1 MQRLIYILLL
11 FPILLTGQE
20 SRFDYKAQEAKIVK
34 YIYSQPDS
42 TKAVIEYVLSQ
53 KNLHDSLRGTIYN
66 IYGIYYTNLGKT
78 DSSLI
83 YYKKSIAQLKNYP
96 RIRTMPLM
104 NMSIAYR
111 NRGEYAESFKC
122 LEQALE
128 INKKLG
134 LKENEAIVYSN
145 MSSNYQFTE
154 EYDKAVEYLLLA
166 IDIIKKEGDTGYLTS
181 LNQKL
186 ANTYMKLRNFT
197 FAKDMYEECLAEFR
211 AQNDNVNH
219 ALTLINYA
227 ECVIHMGE
235 LANAKRSLHTAI
247 KELKGYQN
255 RDHLAVAYSKLANIA
270 KHEKR
275 TADAH
280 KNYKAALTIM
290 REVNSLNIVVIG
302 AEYLEFLNA
311 EKDFA
316 EGLKII
322 DYVKTAPIYQ
332 NATPQDKARL
342 DIAAAETYKNTNNDK
357 MALDGL
363 LAALK
368 VKDSL
373 ASADNQVYT
382 EELQAKFQTQ
392 LQNEKKAALKAKNDA
407 LQADVDGERNL
418 LLIYGALS
426 MLAIIL
432 ILAFLRSYWLSTN
445 LQKTALK
452 QAEAEKILALQQ
464 HRHEQE
470 LTNAQKQQIH
480 EKERE
485 LTSSTLKMAHYQ
497 NSLKDIIERCETD
510 ALTKIPE
517 VKKELQMLIKQKEYW
532 KQFETRFN
540 NLHPEFGHTLIN
552 RFDQLTKS
560 DIEFCSLLKLN
571 LSNKEISSLLQI
583 SYESTLTKKY
593 RIKKKMQIQDD
604 QEFEKLL
611 AAI

>member
-235 LANAKRSLHTAI
+235 LANAKKSLHTAI

-373 ASADNQVYT
+373 ASADNQAYT

>member
-166 IDIIKKEGDTGYLTS
+166 IDIIKKEGDKGYLTS

-235 LANAKRSLHTAI
+235 LANAKKSLHTAI

-373 ASADNQVYT
+373 ASADNQAYT

-432 ILAFLRSYWLSTN
+432 ILTFLRSYWLSTN

>member
-1 MQRLIYILLL
+1 MQRILYILFL
-11 FPILLTGQE
+11 FPTLLNSQE
-20 SRFDYKAQEAKIVK
+20 GTFDYKAQEAKIVK

-53 KNLHDSLRGTIYN
+53 KNLPDSLRGTIYN
-66 IYGIYYTNLGKT
+66 VYGIYYTNLGKT

-83 YYKKSIAQLKNYP
+83 YYKKSVAQLRNYP

-111 NRGEYAESFKC
+111 NRGEYTESFKY

-134 LKENEAIVYSN
+134 LKVSEAMVYSN

-154 EYDKAVEYLLLA
+154 EYDKAVKYLLLA
-166 IDIIKKEGDTGYLTS
+166 IDIVKKEGDMTYLVN

-235 LANAKRSLHTAI
+235 LDNAKKSLRAAI
-247 KELKGYQN
+247 KELDGYKN

-275 TADAH
+275 SSDAH
-280 KNYKAALTIM
+280 KNYKAALKIM
-290 REVNSLNIVVIG
+290 KEMNSLNIVMIG

-311 EKDFA
+311 EKNFP

-322 DYVKTAPIYQ
+322 EFVKTTPIYH

-342 DIAAAETYKNTNNDK
+342 DVAAAETYKNTNNDK
-357 MALDGL
+357 KALEGL
-363 LAALK
+363 LAAIK
-368 VKDSL
+368 IKDSL
-373 ASADNQVYT
+373 AAANNEDYT
-382 EELQAKFQTQ
+382 KELQAKFQTQ
-392 LQNEKKAALKAKNDA
+392 LQNEKKAALKTKNDA
-407 LQADVDGERNL
+407 LQAAVDGEHTL
-418 LLIYGALS
+418 LFIYGALS
-426 MLAIIL
+426 LLAIIL
-432 ILAFLRSYWLSTN
+432 ILVFLRSYWLSNN
-445 LQKTALK
+445 LQRVALK
-452 QAEAEKILALQQ
+452 QAEAEKSLALQQ
-464 HRHEQE
+464 HLHEQE
-470 LTNAQKQQIH
+470 LTNAQRQQIH

-485 LTSSTLKMAHYQ
+485 LTSTTLKMAHYQ
-497 NSLKDIIERCETD
+497 NNLQEIIEKCEAE

-517 VKKELQMLIKQKEYW
+517 VKKELQMLMKQKEYW

-552 RFDQLTKS
+552 RYDQLTKS
-560 DIEFCSLLKLN
+560 DVEFCSLLKLN

-604 QEFEKLL
+604 EEFEKLL

>member
-20 SRFDYKAQEAKIVK
+20 SPFDYKAQEAKIVK

-154 EYDKAVEYLLLA
+154 EYDKAVQYLLLA
-166 IDIIKKEGDTGYLTS
+166 IDIIKKQGDTGYLTS

-373 ASADNQVYT
+373 ASADNQAYT

-432 ILAFLRSYWLSTN
+432 ILTFLRSYWLSTN